1 MVAQVTEQLSER
13 NHDLKANVR
22 SLWEDVGTVS
32 CRVSE
37 LQCHL
42 EASEVKVMGGSKRDV
57 LEG

>member
-1 MVAQVTEQLSER
+1 MTEQLSER